1 MNDSQLTTQ
10 QIIELLSDVA
20 VMKNQLQKLTMQVAD
35 QEAEVRKLVLF
46 AERGKGS
53 FWMLLTLGGIAGAA
67 ITNFKS
73 ILAIFVR

>member
-1 MNDSQLTTQ
+1 MANGPLTTE
-10 QIIELLSDVA
+10 QIIDLLADVA
-20 VMKNQLQKLTMQVAD
+20 VMKEQLKKLTTQVAE

-53 FWMLLTLGGIAGAA
+53 FWMLLTIGGVAGAV

-73 ILAIFVR
+73 FLALFVR

>member
-20 VMKNQLQKLTMQVAD
+20 VMKNQLQKLTIQVAD

-46 AERGKGS
+46 AERGKSS

>member
-1 MNDSQLTTQ
+1 MRGEPLTTQ
-10 QIIELLSDVA
+10 QIIDLLSDVA
-20 VMKNQLQKLTMQVAD
+20 VMKNQLHKLTEQVAD

-53 FWMLLTLGGIAGAA
+53 FWMLLTLGGFLGAA

-73 ILAIFVR
+73 ILAIFER